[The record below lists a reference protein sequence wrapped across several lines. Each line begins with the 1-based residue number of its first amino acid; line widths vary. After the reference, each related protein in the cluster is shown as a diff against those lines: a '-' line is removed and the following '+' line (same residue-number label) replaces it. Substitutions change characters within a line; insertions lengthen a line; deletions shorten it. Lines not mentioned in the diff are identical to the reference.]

1 MDHDLQMMIYGALI
15 GIGSSIITIWFQS
28 WLNRREHE
36 RQIKEEHKR
45 EQQKIL
51 IPSMDE
57 TNAIRDGKF
66 PGTHLDKNELTKPM
80 KSRVGVIGALIGF
93 LGTVLLCL
101 ITFSQI
107 VDNPILYLIVC
118 GCITYLIT
126 YIFFKAI
133 KNNVDRSKE

>member
-45 EQQKIL
+45 ERQIL

-57 TNAIRDGKF
+57 TNTIRDGKF
-66 PGTHLDKNELTKPM
+66 RDSH
-80 KSRVGVIGALIGF
+80 
-93 LGTVLLCL
+93 
-101 ITFSQI
+101 
-107 VDNPILYLIVC
+107 
-118 GCITYLIT
+118 
-126 YIFFKAI
+126 
-133 KNNVDRSKE
+133 